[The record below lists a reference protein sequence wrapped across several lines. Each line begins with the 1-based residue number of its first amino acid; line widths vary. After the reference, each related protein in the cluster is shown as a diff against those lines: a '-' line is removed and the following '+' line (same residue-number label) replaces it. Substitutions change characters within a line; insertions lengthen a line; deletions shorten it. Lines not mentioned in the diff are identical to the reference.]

1 MSHTY
6 ANVADICIHQVGYAR
21 PAGPFGRNRPFPTVL
36 PGTVRGVR
44 PCGPTADQCAGF
56 TMSDDASN
64 PALHFGRELQQ
75 ARLAAGMTLAQLGRI
90 VGYHKSQV
98 SRVERGLRAPT
109 ARFAQGCDRAFPG
122 RGGWFHRFYKDSRQ
136 WSAMP
141 PWFRPWI
148 EHELRAVNLR
158 IWQPTSLSGLLQTK
172 AYALAQLQT
181 SLGATA
187 EQVAERLSA
196 RLARQ
201 AILTRETPAPPKV
214 LFLVDEAALRRRTG
228 SALIMADQ
236 LERLLAVAALPNV
249 TIQVVP
255 NVMHGEV
262 SGGFAL
268 AEAPKGPA
276 AYIET
281 ALTGQVFEDI
291 NVVLELSARFDALR
305 TEALRGSES
314 LCRIEEVAREWRQQ
328 SAGASPATQ
337 ARTAASA

>member
-1 MSHTY
+1 MP
-6 ANVADICIHQVGYAR
+6 GR
-21 PAGPFGRNRPFPTVL
+21 LPASASKGFL
-36 PGTVRGVR
+36 PGALHRSPRAIPRASGVV
-44 PCGPTADQCAGF
+44 P
-56 TMSDDASN
+56 MNDDTSN
-64 PALHFGRELQQ
+64 PALHFGRELQS
-75 ARLAAGMTLAQLGRI
+75 ARLAAGMTLAQAGRI

-109 ARFAQGCDRAFPG
+109 DKFARGCDRAFPG
-122 RGGWFHRFYKDSRQ
+122 RGGWFLRFYKDSRQ

-158 IWQPTSLSGLLQTK
+158 IWQPSSLSGLLQTE

-196 RLARQ
+196 RMARQ
-201 AILTRETPAPPKV
+201 AILTRETPAPPMV
-214 LFLVDEAALRRRTG
+214 LFLIDEAALHRLTG
-228 SALIMADQ
+228 CALIMADQ
-236 LERLLAVAALPNV
+236 LERLLTMAALPNV

-255 NVMHGEV
+255 NVMHAETT
-262 SGGFAL
+262 GGFAL
-268 AEAPKGPA
+268 AQAPKGPA

-281 ALTGQVFEDI
+281 ALTGQVFEDTKI
-291 NVVLELSARFDALR
+291 VLELSARFDALR
-305 TEALRGSES
+305 TEALRGTES
-314 LCRIEEVAREWRQQ
+314 LGLIEEVAREWRQQ
-328 SAGASPATQ
+328 ATGASPVTQ

>member
-1 MSHTY
+1 MGDET
-6 ANVADICIHQVGYAR
+6 
-21 PAGPFGRNRPFPTVL
+21 
-36 PGTVRGVR
+36 
-44 PCGPTADQCAGF
+44 
-56 TMSDDASN
+56 SN
-64 PALHFGRELQQ
+64 PALHFGRELHE
-75 ARLAAGMTLAQLGRI
+75 ARVEVGMTLAQLGRI
-90 VGYHKSQV
+90 TGYHKSQV
-98 SRVERGLRAPT
+98 SRVERGQRAPT
-109 ARFAQGCDRAFPG
+109 EKFAQGCDRAFPK
-122 RGGWFHRFYKDSRQ
+122 RGGWFLRFYHDSRQ

-148 EHELRAVNLR
+148 EHERRAVNLR
-158 IWQPTSLSGLLQTK
+158 IWQPSSLSGLLQTE

-187 EQVAERLSA
+187 EQVAKRLDA

-201 AILTRETPAPPKV
+201 AILTRETPAPPMV
-214 LFLVDEAALRRRTG
+214 LFLIDEAALRRRTG

-236 LERLLAVAALPNV
+236 LERLLTVATLPNV

-255 NVMHGEV
+255 NVMHAETT
-262 SGGFAL
+262 GGFAL

-291 NVVLELSARFDALR
+291 KVVLELSARFDALR
-305 TEALRGSES
+305 TEALRGTES
-314 LCRIEEVAREWRQQ
+314 LRLIEEVAREWRQQ
-328 SAGASPATQ
+328 ATGASPATQ